1 MVQLL
6 LPKCN
11 SHVVPEE
18 SSVPLTQVTD
28 VGANRRKSTVRWIVR
43 SANVQHVCRTYS
55 AIFDSSSLVV
65 GLLNVFGE
73 VQRCAYTWHT
83 PPLFHVTGCRTRACH
98 YYPDCVSE
106 PNFSREPA
114 AGSISF

>member
-65 GLLNVFGE
+65 GLLNIFGE
-73 VQRCAYTWHT
+73 VQRCAISLAHSSFVPSHRLHDTSMS
-83 PPLFHVTGCRTRACH
+83 LLSGL
-98 YYPDCVSE
+98 CV
-106 PNFSREPA
+106 
-114 AGSISF
+114 